1 MTVSERTAGAVV
13 ILDVLGSV
21 TLGEGA
27 EQLRDKVRSLLQQE
41 RRQILVNL
49 AAVGF
54 MDSAGLSELVQAYAT
69 VTRQGGSLKL
79 LHATRRLR
87 DLLVITKLAT
97 VFELFDD
104 EQAAVESF
112 GLSV

>member
-1 MTVSERTAGAVV
+1 MTVSERAAGAVV

-21 TLGEGA
+21 TIEEGA
-27 EQLRDKVRSLLQQE
+27 EQLRDKVRSLLQQD

-49 AAVGF
+49 EAVAF

-69 VTRQGGSLKL
+69 AVKQGGALKV

-104 EQAAVESF
+104 EQAALQSF
-112 GLSV
+112 GMTV